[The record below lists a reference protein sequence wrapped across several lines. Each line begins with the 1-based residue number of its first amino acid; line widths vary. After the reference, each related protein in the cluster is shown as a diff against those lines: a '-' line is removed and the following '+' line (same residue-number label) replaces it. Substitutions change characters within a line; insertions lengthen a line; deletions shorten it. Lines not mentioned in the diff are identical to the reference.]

1 MSTQTRTAGLIKVS
15 AALAAGALALAACS
29 SGGGGAGGDDA
40 GGSQDVTFWGN
51 WTGEQAA
58 QIEAQVEAFNSSQ
71 EDYVVTYQPQEEV
84 EAKLLTAIAGGG
96 VPDVVLWDR
105 FQTSVY
111 ASKGALMSLEDLISQ
126 DSLDTSI
133 FYEAALNELTYDGTV
148 YGLPLTVDNRSL
160 FYNVDMLA
168 EAGVEPPTTWA
179 ELADAAEALTVRDD
193 GGALV
198 RSGFALNDVGLF
210 SMWLGQA
217 GGQMVSDDG
226 TTAAFNTP
234 EGLAVLEQWDE
245 LMNERGVYELGF
257 AEGTDG
263 FAEGTVAMSYNGPW
277 MLASYDALE
286 GLNYGIMPAPAGP
299 DGDQA
304 SGLGG
309 FGLIIPEGAP
319 NAEGAWEFMT
329 WWTAQ
334 AENGVAFAEASGNM
348 PANLEAAEDPFFTE
362 NEAYSALLET
372 MSFATARPTV
382 PGYSDAE
389 VQGLI
394 PELQRFMAGE
404 ITAQEALDNAEES
417 FNRILAENA

>member
-1 MSTQTRTAGLIKVS
+1 MSTRTRTTRGIQAS
-15 AALAAGALALAACS
+15 AALAVGALALAACS
-29 SGGGGAGGDDA
+29 GGGGGSDA
-40 GGSQDVTFWGN
+40 GGGGQEVTFWGN
-51 WTGEQAA
+51 WTGEQAT
-58 QIEAQVEAFNSSQ
+58 QIETQVEAFNASQ
-71 EDYVVTYQPQEEV
+71 DEYVVTYQPQEEV

-111 ASKGALMSLEDLISQ
+111 ASKGALMPLDDLIAE
-126 DSLDTSI
+126 DSLDTSV
-133 FYEAALNELTYDGTV
+133 FYEAALGELTYEGTIH
-148 YGLPLTVDNRSL
+148 GLPLTVDNRSL
-160 FYNVDMLA
+160 FYNADMLA
-168 EAGVEPPTTWA
+168 EAGVEPPMNWE
-179 ELADAAEALTVRDD
+179 ELADVAEALTVREGDE
-193 GGALV
+193 LV

-217 GGQMVSDDG
+217 GGQMVSEDG
-226 TTAAFNTP
+226 HAAFNSP
-234 EGLAVLEQWDE
+234 EGLAVLEMWDE

-263 FAEGTVAMSYNGPW
+263 FAEGTIAMAYNGPW
-277 MLASYDALE
+277 TLATYDAIE
-286 GLNYGIMPAPAGP
+286 GLNYGIAPAPAGP
-299 DGDQA
+299 NGDQA

-319 NAEGAWEFMT
+319 NAEGAWEFIT
-329 WWTAQ
+329 WWTTQ
-334 AENGVAFAEASGNM
+334 PENGVAFAELSGNM

-362 NEAYSALLET
+362 NPDYAALLET

-404 ITAQEALDNAEES
+404 ISAQEALDNAEAA
-417 FNRILAENA
+417 FNRIIDENA

>member
-1 MSTQTRTAGLIKVS
+1 MSRKTRTSRPIAVS
-15 AALAAGALALAACS
+15 AALAAAALALAACS
-29 SGGGGAGGDDA
+29 SGGSADGGSGG
-40 GGSQDVTFWGN
+40 GGSQEVTFWGN

-58 QIEAQVEAFNSSQ
+58 QIESQVEAFNAAQ
-71 EDYVVTYQPQEEV
+71 DTYVVTYQPQEEV

-111 ASKGALMSLEDLISQ
+111 ASKGALMSLEDLIAQ
-126 DSLDTSI
+126 DSIDTSI
-133 FYEAALNELTYDGTV
+133 FYEAALNELTYDGTI

-160 FYNVDMLA
+160 FYNAEMLA

-193 GGALV
+193 SGALV

-217 GGQMVSDDG
+217 GGQMVAEDG
-226 TTAAFNTP
+226 TAAFNSP
-234 EGLAVLEQWDE
+234 EGLAVLEQWEE
-245 LMNERGVYELGF
+245 LMNQRGVYELGF

-286 GLNYGIMPAPAGP
+286 TLDYGIVAAPAGP
-299 DGDQA
+299 DGDRA
-304 SGLGG
+304 SGMGG
-309 FGLIIPEGAP
+309 FGLIIPEGAQ

-329 WWTAQ
+329 WWTTQ

-362 NEAYSALLET
+362 NEAYAALLET

>member
-1 MSTQTRTAGLIKVS
+1 MSTKTRTSTFMKISAGLAV
-15 AALAAGALALAACS
+15 GALALAACS
-29 SGGGGAGGDDA
+29 SGGASGDDGGD
-40 GGSQDVTFWGN
+40 GGQEVTFWGN
-51 WTGEQAA
+51 WTGEQAT
-58 QIEAQVEAFNSSQ
+58 QIETQVEAFNASQ
-71 EDYVVTYQPQEEV
+71 DTYVVTYQPQEEV

-111 ASKGALMSLEDLISQ
+111 ASKGALMALDDLIAE
-126 DSLDTSI
+126 DSVDTSM

-148 YGLPLTVDNRSL
+148 YGIPLTVDNRSL
-160 FYNVDMLA
+160 FYNADLLA
-168 EAGVEPPTTWA
+168 EAGLEPPTNWA
-179 ELADAAEALTVRDD
+179 ELADAAEALTVREGDS
-193 GGALV
+193 LV
-198 RSGFALNDVGLF
+198 RSGFALSDVGLF

-226 TTAAFNTP
+226 QAAFNTP
-234 EGLAVLEQWDE
+234 EGLAVLEQWDD
-245 LMNERGVYELGF
+245 LMNNRGVYDLGF

-263 FAEGTVAMSYNGPW
+263 FAEGTVAMAYNGPW
-277 MLASYDALE
+277 TLATYDAIE
-286 GLNYGIMPAPAGP
+286 DLNYGIVAAPAGP
-299 DGDQA
+299 NGDQA

-309 FGLIIPEGAP
+309 FGMIIPEGAP
-319 NAEGAWEFMT
+319 NAEGAWEFIK
-329 WWTAQ
+329 WWTTQ
-334 AENGVAFAEASGNM
+334 PENGVAFAELSGNM
-348 PANLEAAEDPFFTE
+348 PANLQAAEDPFFTE

-372 MSFATARPTV
+372 MAFATARPTI

-404 ITAQEALDNAEES
+404 ISAEETLDNAEES